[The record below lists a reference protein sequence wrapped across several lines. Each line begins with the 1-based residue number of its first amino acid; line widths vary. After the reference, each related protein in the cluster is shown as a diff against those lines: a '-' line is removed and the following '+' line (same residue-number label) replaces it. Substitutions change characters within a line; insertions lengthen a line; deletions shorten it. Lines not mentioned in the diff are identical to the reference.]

1 MKKLVV
7 TLFTLLLSLH
17 AGAILPGSYTDPSQ
31 LPAAF
36 TWNLVRYDYRGTDV
50 NGDPILVG
58 QREVTVEF
66 DPTFVNSASK
76 YGKLTLK
83 NMYSHESLT
92 LNATGQEFPF
102 DNSRTYWAF
111 QYDEVANTIT
121 FSFQATLIGRLKYTT
136 TPYSN
141 SKAAKSSST
150 YGYIAAAKSEQSSYW
165 NSTETTPYAY
175 GGAQHVAFVI
185 DLENHT
191 ITSQGP
197 WGVFYTK
204 ESGASPSYV
213 LEYFDYSVFQEPE
226 PTTLAWI
233 VDKGDVN
240 QEYVVADD
248 LVGVKLVPVYGE
260 NDNDPVSYLLYAKDY
275 KKFASPDVVKEGQ
288 KNYMVKTGV
297 FPDEY
302 DQSNWVALSFEA
314 METQPNIIQFNNL
327 IGHVIKGGTI
337 KGTYTNDVNPTIAVT
352 QLPTGGDAMVYDPNV
367 YIVPSF
373 CDEYAEEESQYFFVQ
388 PKPQEY
394 CTVQWANYDATTNAF
409 YVPAS
414 ENGNNGWNLSGG
426 FEWQTSYL
434 PSSDRTPEDHGMYT
448 FPAIVKR
455 KITPSASAPRRI
467 TTATPKVGS
476 VSSRYEVYPLQ
487 IENSSIITGITTVR
501 SDAVDDGYYYTI
513 TGQRVSNPTPGFY
526 IRGGK
531 KVIVR

>member
-1 MKKLVV
+1 M
-7 TLFTLLLSLH
+7 
-17 AGAILPGSYTDPSQ
+17 
-31 LPAAF
+31 
-36 TWNLVRYDYRGTDV
+36 
-50 NGDPILVG
+50 
-58 QREVTVEF
+58 
-66 DPTFVNSASK
+66 SAW
-76 YGKLTLK
+76 G
-83 NMYSHESLT
+83 
-92 LNATGQEFPF
+92 
-102 DNSRTYWAF
+102 
-111 QYDEVANTIT
+111 
-121 FSFQATLIGRLKYTT
+121 
-136 TPYSN
+136 
-141 SKAAKSSST
+141 
-150 YGYIAAAKSEQSSYW
+150 
-165 NSTETTPYAY
+165 
-175 GGAQHVAFVI
+175 AFVCK
-185 DLENHT
+185 DSN
-191 ITSQGP
+191 
-197 WGVFYTK
+197 
-204 ESGASPSYV
+204 GASPSRVLDYYV
-213 LEYFDYSVFQEPE
+213 RSVFECVD
-226 PTTLAWI
+226 TDLVDI
-233 VDKGDVN
+233 VNKNHTGDEVT
-240 QEYVVADD
+240 VADN

-314 METQPNIIQFNNL
+314 METQPDIIQFNNL

-337 KGTYTNDVNPTIAVT
+337 KGTYTDDVNPTIAVT

-434 PSSDRTPEDHGMYT
+434 PSSDRTPVNQGMYT

-455 KITPSASAPRRI
+455 KITPSTSAPRRI

-487 IENSSIITGITTVR
+487 IESSSIITGITTVR
-501 SDAVDDGYYYTI
+501 SNAVDDGYYYTI
-513 TGQRVSNPTPGFY
+513 TGQRVTNPTPGFY

>member
-1 MKKLVV
+1 MKKLLF
-7 TLFTLLLSLH
+7 TLFTLLTTLQGWGV
-17 AGAILPGSYTDPSQ
+17 AQQTYTDPSQ
-31 LPAAF
+31 LPPAF
-36 TWNLVRYDYRGTDV
+36 EFDAVRYDYRGTDEF
-50 NGDPILVG
+50 GEPIVAHIQEG
-58 QREVTVEF
+58 ITVKWN
-66 DPTFVNSASK
+66 PNIQ
-76 YGKLTLK
+76 YG
-83 NMYSHESLT
+83 
-92 LNATGQEFPF
+92 
-102 DNSRTYWAF
+102 
-111 QYDEVANTIT
+111 
-121 FSFQATLIGRLKYTT
+121 
-136 TPYSN
+136 
-141 SKAAKSSST
+141 ST
-150 YGYIAAAKSEQSSYW
+150 YGELVINNFYYNDCVVPAQVNITFNNRNSKNFQWIAEENCIVFSFAAYCWSSTPNSDYSYAAKYSSHKHAWLGLARNAPGGGSTYW
-165 NSTETTPYAY
+165 ISGQNSYYGWSAGVIECRLYLETNTIEINSMW
-175 GGAQHVAFVI
+175 GAFMM
-185 DLENHT
+185 N
-191 ITSQGP
+191 SQ
-197 WGVFYTK
+197 FSSANSST
-204 ESGASPSYV
+204 V
-213 LEYFDYSVFQEPE
+213 LEVFDHSVFRGPD

-233 VDKGDVN
+233 VDKGDVT

-248 LVGVKLVPVYGE
+248 LVGVKLVGVYGE
-260 NDNDPVSYLLYAKDY
+260 NSNDPVSYLLYAKDY
-275 KKFASPDVVKEGQ
+275 KKFANPDVVKDGQ

-314 METQPNIIQFNNL
+314 METQPELIQFDNL

-337 KGTYTNDVNPTIAVT
+337 KGTYTDDVNPTIAVT
-352 QLPTGGDAMVYDPNV
+352 QLPTGGVAETYEPNV

-373 CDEYAEEESQYFFVQ
+373 CDEYVEEGSQYFFVQ

-414 ENGNNGWNLSGG
+414 ENGNNGWDLSGG

-434 PSSDRTPEDHGMYT
+434 PSQDRTPVNQGMYT

-455 KITPSASAPRRI
+455 KSTPPAPTPRRI

-487 IENSSIITGITTVR
+487 IESSSIITGITTVR

-513 TGQRVSNPTPGFY
+513 TGQRVTNPTPGFY

>member
-1 MKKLVV
+1 MKKLLF
-7 TLFTLLLSLH
+7 TLFTLLTTLQ
-17 AGAILPGSYTDPSQ
+17 GWGVNQQTYTDPSQ
-31 LPAAF
+31 LPPAF
-36 TWNLVRYDYRGTDV
+36 EFDAVRYDYRGTDEFGEPIVAHIQEGITVKWDPTAYSSFSHSYGSLTVTNFYRNDAV
-50 NGDPILVG
+50 NGQADLVFNN
-58 QREVTVEF
+58 RS
-66 DPTFVNSASK
+66 NR
-76 YGKLTLK
+76 
-83 NMYSHESLT
+83 N
-92 LNATGQEFPF
+92 
-102 DNSRTYWAF
+102 F
-111 QYDEVANTIT
+111 QWIEAENCIV
-121 FSFQATLIGRLKYTT
+121 FSFPSYY
-136 TPYSN
+136 YSN
-141 SKAAKSSST
+141 SPNSAYSYAEKYTSHKYAFLGLATRKVTANGSSDWFTGQST
-150 YGYIAAAKSEQSSYW
+150 YYGWGGGTIECRLNLNTNTIEINQMWGCFMMTNSNAT
-165 NSTETTPYAY
+165 NST
-175 GGAQHVAFVI
+175 
-185 DLENHT
+185 
-191 ITSQGP
+191 
-197 WGVFYTK
+197 
-204 ESGASPSYV
+204 V
-213 LEYFDYSVFQEPE
+213 LEVFDHSVFRGPD

-233 VDKGDVN
+233 VDKGDVT

-248 LVGVKLVPVYGE
+248 LVGVKLVGVYGE
-260 NDNDPVSYLLYAKDY
+260 NSNDPVSYLLYAKDY
-275 KKFASPDVVKEGQ
+275 KKFANPDVVKDGQ

-314 METQPNIIQFNNL
+314 METQPDLIQFDNL

-337 KGTYTNDVNPTIAVT
+337 KGTYTDDVNPTIAVT
-352 QLPTGGDAMVYDPNV
+352 QLPTGGVAKAYEPNV

-373 CDEYAEEESQYFFVQ
+373 CDEYTEEESQYFFVQ

-414 ENGNNGWNLSGG
+414 ENGNNGWDLSGG

-434 PSSDRTPEDHGMYT
+434 PSQDRTPVNQGMYT

-455 KITPSASAPRRI
+455 KSTPPAPTPRRI

-487 IENSSIITGITTVR
+487 IESSSIITGITTVR

-513 TGQRVSNPTPGFY
+513 TGQRVTNPTPGFY